1 MWYTLKKATQEV
13 RTAEIRDFYNTYRD
27 HQPRLLGGRSNFA
40 VLVPLVKTE
49 QGLCLLYEVRADGIR
64 QPTRSVFPADGWSR
78 ERPPPPVRCGRR
90 GRN

>member
-1 MWYTLKKATQEV
+1 M
-13 RTAEIRDFYNTYRD
+13 EIRDFYNTYRD

-64 QPTRSVFPADGWSR
+64 QPHEVCFPG
-78 ERPPPPVRCGRR
+78 
-90 GRN
+90 